1 MSYLTVSFIF
11 FVTGSPA
18 SEAGLKA
25 GDRLIEVDGINIE
38 RETHKQVVERIRAGG
53 KMTTLLVVDRE
64 LDKYCQVN
72 NITIKA
78 DMAPTTGVTTTVD
91 GPKENGGHVVEN
103 GEVEAVIETREEV
116 KEEEETVV
124 EINKEEEKREE
135 DEKEEEKVEDSK
147 EEEEKPA
154 EVVEVA
160 DPVED
165 EVEDYDREA
174 ATAIAAEVVA
184 TEMKKDE
191 AEDYVAV
198 VQVEPDMI
206 PKPEREEVV
215 ESGPPPAREEEEEK
229 EEKEMVGAF
238 SLSI

>member
-78 DMAPTTGVTTTVD
+78 DMAPTTGTTTTVD
-91 GPKENGGHVVEN
+91 GPKENGGHVVN

-116 KEEEETVV
+116 KEEETVV

-135 DEKEEEKVEDSK
+135 DVKEEEKVEDSK